1 MVVFISFHFSVSLSV
16 SYYVLSNAQFF
27 YPALLVFT
35 SYFKF
40 FGFLQKILFMQIMEY
55 GCFSSVFPEVYS
67 EPCQTSNMEH
77 FAKIDNYFRR
87 TTIVDVWQVSE

>member
-1 MVVFISFHFSVSLSV
+1 MVVFISFHFSASLSV

-27 YPALLVFT
+27 HPSLLVFT
-35 SYFKF
+35 RYFKL